1 MERQARQTRSAGTLN
16 PTPVLIDRAAAHIL
30 SEWRDALPDLSAL
43 RVLVPNF
50 HAVRRLEQALAVQCG
65 LPVLLPPQI
74 TTFPAWADSVVLAAP
89 QQADSQRSAQLY
101 HILKARNWFDPAD
114 LWGVCAELLQLFD
127 ELTLHA
133 VHLPSGLAAF
143 TEQLRAAYRA
153 RSNKGLA
160 FEAQL
165 IHELW
170 FALTASAPSDAA
182 SQYALRLHHLATHA
196 DAPLCVVG
204 LPQLSSLERA
214 CLQRYANVQPVIY
227 LHAELDD
234 TPRAQLLTAAW
245 PIPADAAP
253 LKTRAD
259 QLRTALPDG
268 PVRQC
273 WTYFGA
279 HSLEQLARAADTQIR
294 IWLAEGKQCIAVIV
308 QDRLAARRTRALLE
322 RAQILVA
329 DETGWTLATTAASAV
344 VMRWLEAAS
353 GGFRHEDVLDL
364 LQSPYLLTDADPALR
379 RQAAWQLESAL
390 RRHGPAAGLSALLR
404 RVRGTADVGTNAASN
419 ALLRLQQAAGV
430 LPGQT
435 SLTLTEWLA
444 RLRNSL
450 HALGAHD
457 SLAKDAAGE
466 QVLTLLYRREA
477 ELASD
482 AGSFSLTELRRW
494 LAREFETAA
503 FIDVGVDSPVVFTHL
518 AATRLRDFDA
528 ALILGADADHL
539 PGGDSASVFFNQQ
552 VRAELGLPTRNAAL
566 AQTEHDLAQ
575 LLLVTPDIRVLWQ
588 ARQGGER
595 NPVSPWFERLHTL
608 HQLAWD
614 ATLDDRQLGNWL
626 IAAQVPAPQPATL
639 PDSTQQPR
647 PTLPATA
654 IPERISVSAYNSLVA
669 CPYQYF
675 ARQVLRLNPLD
686 DISSALEKADYGQLV
701 HAILHRFHQANPVI
715 SQAARDTLEAQL
727 HQLTD
732 TAFAPALAD
741 DYYAHAWLHKWRGQI
756 GAYLDWQTA
765 REAEGWRWQAG
776 ELSAERQFE
785 LNAGQV
791 ITLHGRL
798 DRIDSLG
805 HSHAVLDYKTS
816 SAARLK
822 DKTRN
827 PGEDTQLPAYALL
840 LDDEVGQAAFVAL
853 DTAGKVETLALDAE
867 PDAAADASRVRL
879 TAIFNQLHAGA
890 ALPAHGSDSSCQYC
904 DMRGLCRKDYWPQA

>member
-1 MERQARQTRSAGTLN
+1 M
-16 PTPVLIDRAAAHIL
+16 LIDRAATRIL
-30 SEWRDALPDLSAL
+30 TEWRDALPDLSAL

-50 HAVRRLEQALAVQCG
+50 HAVRQLEQALARQCG

-74 TTFPAWADSVVLAAP
+74 TTFPAWADSVPLAVA

-101 HILKARNWFDPAD
+101 HILKTRDWFDPAD
-114 LWGVCAELLQLFD
+114 LWGVCTELLQLFD

-133 VHLPSGLAAF
+133 VDLPASLAAF

-170 FALTASAPSDAA
+170 FALTANAAHDAA
-182 SQYALRLHHLATHA
+182 SQYALRLNHLATHA
-196 DAPLCVVG
+196 DAPLFVVG
-204 LPQLSSLERA
+204 LPQLSNLERA
-214 CLQRYANVQPVIY
+214 SLQRYATAQPVSY
-227 LHAELDD
+227 LHAELGD
-234 TPRAQLLTAAW
+234 TPRARVLAAAW
-245 PIPADAAP
+245 PMQTDAPP
-253 LKTRAD
+253 LKARAE
-259 QLRTALPDG
+259 QLRAALPNS
-268 PVRQC
+268 PIQHQLA
-273 WTYFGA
+273 YFGA
-279 HSLEQLARAADTQIR
+279 HSLEQQARAADTQIR
-294 IWLAEGKQCIAVIV
+294 LWLAEGKQRIAVIV

-329 DETGWTLATTAASAV
+329 DETGWTLATTAASTV

-364 LQSPYLLTDADPALR
+364 LQSPYLLTDLEPALR

-390 RRHGPAAGLSALLR
+390 RRHGPAAGLTALLR
-404 RVRGTADVGTNAASN
+404 RVRGAPDAEANAASS
-419 ALLRLQQAAGV
+419 ALNRLQQAASV
-430 LPGQT
+430 MPAQV

-457 SLAKDAAGE
+457 SLLKDAAGE
-466 QVLTLLYRREA
+466 QVLSLLRRREA
-477 ELASD
+477 ELATD
-482 AGSFSLTELRRW
+482 PGSFSLTELRRW

-503 FIDVGVDSPVVFTHL
+503 FVDVGVDSPVVFTHL

-528 ALILGADADHL
+528 ALIIGADADHL

-552 VRAELGLPTRNAAL
+552 VRAELGLPTRSAAL

-575 LLLVTPDIRVLWQ
+575 LLLTTPDIRVLWQ

-595 NPVSPWFERLHTL
+595 NPVSPWFERLHAL
-608 HQLAWD
+608 HQLAWGNS
-614 ATLDDRQLGNWL
+614 LDDTQLGNWL
-626 IAAQVPAPQPATL
+626 TPAEVPAPQPAAL
-639 PDSTQQPR
+639 PDPTQQPG
-647 PTLPATA
+647 PTLPAAA

-686 DISSALEKADYGQLV
+686 EISSALEKADYGQLV

-715 SQAARDTLEAQL
+715 SAVARDALEAQL
-727 HQLTD
+727 QQLTD
-732 TAFAPALAD
+732 AAFAPALAD
-741 DYYAHAWLHKWRGQI
+741 DYYAHAWLHKWRSQI
-756 GAYLDWQTA
+756 AAYLDWQTA

-776 ELSAERQFE
+776 ELTAERHFA
-785 LNAGQV
+785 LDAGHA
-791 ITLHGRL
+791 ISLYGRL
-798 DRIDSLG
+798 DRIDTLS
-805 HSHAVLDYKTS
+805 HSRAVLDYKTS
-816 SAARLK
+816 STTRLK
-822 DKTRN
+822 DKARN
-827 PGEDTQLPAYALL
+827 PGEDVQLAAYALL

-867 PDAAADASRVRL
+867 PDAAANATRVRL
-879 TAIFNQLHAGA
+879 IAIFSQLHAGA
-890 ALPAHGSDSSCQYC
+890 PLPAHGSDSCCQYC
-904 DMRGLCRKDYWPQA
+904 EMRGLCRKDYWPQT